1 MKSNSLTSRSLVM
14 TNKMFLF
21 AIPALLLFITF
32 WIFPI
37 LQLFAYSVTDFN
49 GIDFNFNFV
58 GISNY
63 QKIFNDG
70 SLVNSITNT
79 LKYTVVLVV
88 VGNVIALSLALAL
101 NAKIRG
107 LGFYRSAAYLPTLLS
122 AIVVGFIWSYV
133 YMPDKG
139 MIASI
144 LNLIGMD
151 GSNFNILGKYSSAL
165 YGISIVDLW
174 KNVGSFT
181 IIYLAGLQTIDE
193 NLLEAGRIDGCH
205 EWNLIRRIKIPL
217 LSPAITINVILSV
230 ISGLKAY
237 DYAFIMTNGGP
248 GKSTNTLMFSIYK
261 YAFIEQKFGKASAFS
276 VISFFV
282 IVFITIIMLFFMNRR
297 EVEL

>member
-1 MKSNSLTSRSLVM
+1 M

-37 LQLFAYSVTDFN
+37 IQLFAYSVTDFN

-107 LGFYRSAAYLPTLLS
+107 LGFYRSAAYLPTLFS

-282 IVFITIIMLFFMNRR
+282 IVLITIIMLFFMNRK